1 METLTIKLN
10 RSLSIRFWMS
20 VQVAANAGLSLKH
33 RLANMKMLLLM
44 ICLAAT
50 TAVAA
55 AAPPVIAS
63 MEQSVSPLVVI
74 QGEQHSPVSLAMR
87 MSQLNVNAVS
97 IAVVRDRKLDWA
109 RAYGFADKERKIAAR
124 PDTLFQAGSIS
135 KPLTALAALR
145 RIDAFQLD
153 LDRNVN
159 IYLKSWK
166 LPDNEFTSIHK
177 VTVRNILNHTAG
189 LTVWGFPGYS
199 RDTKIPTT
207 VEVLDGNGNTPAIR
221 VWKQPD
227 LSWRYSGGGYTIL
240 QLLLS
245 DQSGLSF
252 PVLMRESV
260 LIPLGMYHSTYEQP
274 LPGDLRSLAASGYG
288 GDGKKVEGDWHVYPE
303 MAAAGLWTTPRELAK
318 YVIAVQNANLGPTN
332 LLSPELV
339 HAMLTP
345 GMNNH
350 GLGPVITADGLRF
363 GHGGADEGFQA
374 EVTGFLDGRAGVV
387 VMANSDNGG
396 RLAQELILTLGNLY
410 GWPGLKPLERSV
422 ADVPMAALERLIGS
436 YAIASGEDPGKTE
449 DLNITRENATLVVTY
464 KGVREMI
471 LLPESDSK
479 FFSRDS
485 GREIVF
491 TFNDTTTTMD
501 LGGEQKAVR
510 HSHD

>member
-1 METLTIKLN
+1 
-10 RSLSIRFWMS
+10 
-20 VQVAANAGLSLKH
+20 
-33 RLANMKMLLLM
+33 
-44 ICLAAT
+44 
-50 TAVAA
+50 
-55 AAPPVIAS
+55 
-63 MEQSVSPLVVI
+63 MEQSVNPLVI
-74 QGEQHSPVSLAMR
+74 IHGEQHPPVSLADR
-87 MSQLNVNAVS
+87 MAQLNVNAVS

-109 RAYGFADKERKIAAR
+109 RAYGFADKERKIAAT

-199 RDTKIPTT
+199 RDTKVPTT
-207 VEVLDGNGNTPAIR
+207 VEVLDGKGNTPAVR

-260 LIPLGMYHSTYEQP
+260 LIPLGMNHSTYEQP
-274 LPGDLRSLAASGYG
+274 LPADLRRLAASGYDR
-288 GDGKKVEGDWHVYPE
+288 DGKKVEGDWHVYPE

-318 YVIAVQNANLGPTN
+318 YIIAIQHSNLAPTH
-332 LLSPELV
+332 LLSPELL
-339 HAMLTP
+339 HAMLKP

-374 EVTGFLDGRAGVV
+374 EVTGFLDGRGGVV
-387 VMANSDNGG
+387 IMANSDNGG
-396 RLAQELILTLGNLY
+396 RLAQELILTIGSLY
-410 GWPGLKPLERSV
+410 AWPGIKPVERTV
-422 ADVPMAALERLIGS
+422 ADISVTALDRLVGT
-436 YAIASGEDPGKTE
+436 YAISSGEDTGNTQELK
-449 DLNITRENATLVVTY
+449 ITREDAALVVTV
-464 KGVREMI
+464 GGARQAT
-471 LLPESDSK
+471 LLPESDTK

-491 TFNDTTTTMD
+491 SFEANAISID
-501 LGGEQKAVR
+501 LGVEQKAVR
-510 HSHD
+510 RTND